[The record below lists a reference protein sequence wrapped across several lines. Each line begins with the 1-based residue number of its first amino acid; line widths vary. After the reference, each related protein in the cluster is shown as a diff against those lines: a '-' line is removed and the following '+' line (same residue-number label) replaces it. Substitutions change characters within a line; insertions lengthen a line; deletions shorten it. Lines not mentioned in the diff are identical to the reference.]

1 MKTYNDN
8 ATRPKVTYEDIQR
21 RKQDVLARLR
31 REENN
36 IKRLTDAL
44 IDDYR
49 RPGSGVMSLVS
60 MKRTGSLIGSALY
73 AYKVGRSVWKLY
85 MKMRRR

>member
-8 ATRPKVTYEDIQR
+8 VARPKVTYEDIQR
-21 RKQDVLARLR
+21 RKQEVLSRIR

-49 RPGSGVMSLVS
+49 RPGNTVPGTGKGRGRRKESVLRHERGSGLHLREIRAGV
-60 MKRTGSLIGSALY
+60 
-73 AYKVGRSVWKLY
+73 
-85 MKMRRR
+85 

>member
-8 ATRPKVTYEDIQR
+8 ATRSKVTYEDIQR
-21 RKQDVLARLR
+21 RKQDVLTRLR

-60 MKRTGSLIGSALY
+60 MKRTGSLSGSALY
-73 AYKVGRSVWKLY
+73 AYQVGRSVWKLY

>member
-8 ATRPKVTYEDIQR
+8 VARPKVTYEDIQR
-21 RKQDVLARLR
+21 RKQEVLSRIR

-36 IKRLTDAL
+36 IKRLTAAL

-49 RPGSGVMSLVS
+49 RPGSGIMSLAS

-85 MKMRRR
+85 INLRRR

>member
-8 ATRPKVTYEDIQR
+8 AARPKVTYEDIQR
-21 RKQDVLARLR
+21 RKQEVLSRIR
-31 REENN
+31 REESN

-44 IDDYR
+44 IDDY
-49 RPGSGVMSLVS
+49 
-60 MKRTGSLIGSALY
+60 SLIGSALY

-85 MKMRRR
+85 INLRRR